1 MFKYPANIKSD
12 FDKKIFRY
20 LSEMLSDEPIDQNGR
35 IQTPRITDVLDYV
48 YQVDISMK
56 RQKRAIVEKSISR
69 CNFPFQQFIS
79 IFQPGL
85 FLPPFPLPISHLKLS
100 NHSLYFYL
108 ALPLVISLIQNQ
120 FDPNDNE
127 PISFDSNR
135 TMDLDDG

>member
-69 CNFPFQQFIS
+69 S
-79 IFQPGL
+79 
-85 FLPPFPLPISHLKLS
+85 
-100 NHSLYFYL
+100 
-108 ALPLVISLIQNQ
+108 LPLVISLIQNQ